1 MGKMMMTV
9 VAVVMVV
16 LTVMSGGG
24 EGQSSTPSCVSNLV
38 PCGSYVNS
46 NGTPPASCCTPL
58 KEAVDN
64 DLKCLCT
71 VLNDTTVMKAFNIST
86 EAGYRLARSCG
97 ISNFRDCSNEQG
109 KSTEAGKR
117 KGKNEIEVFPF
128 GYLLSWSC
136 SASMICQEPFSLEI
150 AQTGKVTEAIYGAR
164 DRSERNRDL
173 LGVRDHGGLS
183 GDAIGADLVQQRG
196 VGSRWRRRR
205 SHRKRTTKTRGK
217 WRPWGAVDVTVKYSP
232 RGVENNTAGFTI
244 A

>member
-97 ISNFRDCSNEQG
+97 ISNFRDCSNV
-109 KSTEAGKR
+109 SSPSATPPPPPPPP
-117 KGKNEIEVFPF
+117 GKNNGDGHNANWIGISTYISLFVFLLLHYGIIE
-128 GYLLSWSC
+128 
-136 SASMICQEPFSLEI
+136 
-150 AQTGKVTEAIYGAR
+150 
-164 DRSERNRDL
+164 
-173 LGVRDHGGLS
+173 
-183 GDAIGADLVQQRG
+183 
-196 VGSRWRRRR
+196 
-205 SHRKRTTKTRGK
+205 
-217 WRPWGAVDVTVKYSP
+217 
-232 RGVENNTAGFTI
+232 
-244 A
+244 